1 MEQSNNINIHMNMIL
16 DFCQQKLIHYTDER
30 ANTKDQYWET
40 ICRSKEDILE
50 DIIEYINSLSKNN
63 I

>member
-1 MEQSNNINIHMNMIL
+1 MEQSNINVNLIL
-16 DFCQQKLIHYTDER
+16 GFCKQKLMLYTDER
-30 ANTKDQYWET
+30 VNTKDQYWE
-40 ICRSKEDILE
+40 IVCRSKEDILE